1 MEEPPDQSAH
11 EKQRDENGDER
22 DAHRDH
28 READLSRALE
38 PRRHRAVA
46 LFHEAEHI
54 FDHDDRVIH
63 DEADGDRHGH
73 QREVVERVAA
83 QVHHAEGA
91 RERERHRDARDE
103 GRPEAAEEKKDDH
116 HHERDADQEGE
127 LHVLDGR
134 ADRRRAVAEQFQLH
148 ARRQPELRL
157 RHRLADAIHRF
168 DHVCIGLFEN
178 DEQHRGLQAVPA
190 AEPVVLHA
198 VHDFRE
204 RTEQHGRPVFLRED
218 EVLVLVRAEELI
230 VAVNRVRRLVA
241 VHAALRLVHVGLREK
256 CAHVLKARSRRG
268 ERGGVHLHAHCG
280 LCAAADHHLGHAFEL
295 AQPLADDLIRRLEDL
310 AHGIRIRSHR
320 EHHDGRIR
328 RVGFFVS
335 RRRGEIH
342 RQIARRGIDR
352 RLHVARR
359 SVHLAREVKLHAD
372 RSPAERAARSDFGD
386 AGNLAEVSL
395 ERRGERRGDRLRIRA
410 GQARAHGDHREIHP
424 WNRRNRQ
431 QMVSDDP
438 EDKQPDREQ
447 RRGDR
452 TPDEWLADVHGKVLS
467 TGTAG
472 PASGKVFCARPR
484 RIQREK
490 RSR

>member
-1 MEEPPDQSAH
+1 M
-11 EKQRDENGDER
+11 
-22 DAHRDH
+22 
-28 READLSRALE
+28 
-38 PRRHRAVA
+38 
-46 LFHEAEHI
+46 
-54 FDHDDRVIH
+54 
-63 DEADGDRHGH
+63 
-73 QREVVERVAA
+73 
-83 QVHHAEGA
+83 
-91 RERERHRDARDE
+91 
-103 GRPEAAEEKKDDH
+103 
-116 HHERDADQEGE
+116 
-127 LHVLDGR
+127 
-134 ADRRRAVAEQFQLH
+134 
-148 ARRQPELRL
+148 
-157 RHRLADAIHRF
+157 
-168 DHVCIGLFEN
+168 
-178 DEQHRGLQAVPA
+178 PA

-218 EVLVLVRAEELI
+218 EVLVLVRTEELI

-295 AQPLADDLIRRLEDL
+295 AQSLADDLVRRLEDL

-372 RSPAERAARSDFGD
+372 RSPAERAARSDFGY

-410 GQARAHGDHREIHP
+410 GQARAHGDHCKVHAR
-424 WNRRNRQ
+424 NRRNRQ
-431 QMVSDDP
+431 QMVGDDP